1 MTWKSRQR
9 TLKRNKWRYLSMTA
23 GFFLLVAPF
32 AFLFQAFNALAGSDI
47 PADIH
52 SICYRVPLA
61 WITGPGPLLVD
72 LYIATIIILFIIFV
86 AFLFGPIFCGWMCP
100 VGGMSEAISRS
111 TPLPDNARLRVKE
124 PRVTASLRYGFFVG
138 FIVVAVAIGQQAIAY
153 QYGGVTCRYCASYLL
168 ETGSS
173 LVFTG
178 SIAIEQ
184 PMNAG
189 LILAII
195 SWLVIGGILMVGGR
209 GWCLF
214 FCPLGALSGLA
225 HKVGTKVGL
234 YHIQFANEK
243 CVKCKRCQTKC
254 PVWAIGEDHKVEPA
268 LCIGCR
274 ECTKSCVGTAY
285 SYKWGRTDVRD
296 DKTKD

>member
-1 MTWKSRQR
+1 MSWKSRQR
-9 TLKRNKWRYLSMTA
+9 TLKRNKWRYISLTL

-32 AFLFQAFNALAGSDI
+32 AFLFRAFNLLAGSQL

-72 LYIATIIILFIIFV
+72 LYAATILILFIIFI
-86 AFLFGPIFCGWMCP
+86 AFLFGPLFCGWLCP
-100 VGGMSEAISRS
+100 VGAVGEAVSRC
-111 TPLPDNARLRVKE
+111 TPIPDRSRLRIRE
-124 PRVTASLRYGFFVG
+124 TRVTSSLRYGFFVG
-138 FIVVAVAIGQQAIAY
+138 FILLAVVIGQQAIAY

-178 SIAIEQ
+178 SIDIEQ

-189 LILAII
+189 LVLAIL
-195 SWLVIGGILMVGGR
+195 SWLVIGGIMMVGGR

-225 HKVGTKVGL
+225 HKIGSSVGL
-234 YHIQFANEK
+234 YRIDFKAEK
-243 CVKCKRCQTKC
+243 CVKCKKCQTNC
-254 PVWAIGEDHKVEPA
+254 PVWAIGDDHSIERS

-274 ECTKSCVGTAY
+274 ECTKSCVGSAY
-285 SYKWGRTDVRD
+285 NYKWGRGNVGK
-296 DKTKD
+296 DKPKD